1 MPISV
6 SPFYLGGEW
15 KGAAAEDSSVDIL
28 NPFDNSSVGKVA
40 LARREDL
47 QIAVE
52 RANQGF
58 QKTRRLQSYERFDI
72 LSSIASGIREQKEEF
87 ALGLVAEVGK
97 PISAARVEIERS
109 ITTFQ
114 YAAEEARRLGGEV
127 VPLDITAAGQN
138 RFGVV
143 RRFPVGVVLGI
154 SPFNFPLNLVAH
166 KVAPAI
172 ASGNAFILKPA
183 TQASLTGL
191 RLAEVIESSG
201 YPIEAFSVLPCTN
214 AVAEELVVDERIKLF
229 SFTGSP
235 SVGWSLKSK
244 AGKKKVVLELGGN
257 AGVIVDRSAN
267 LDVAIKKNLLG
278 SFVYSGQVCIKVQRI
293 YVHEAVFEEYASRF
307 LEAVRALASGD
318 PRRPETVVGPVI
330 SSEAVDRILSW
341 IEEAKGLGAKVLYGG
356 GHVGR
361 VIEPTVLIDVPTEAK
376 VFCTEVFGPV
386 VTLHKFN
393 SIEEAVAG
401 VNDSRYG
408 LQAGLFSNDY
418 RNIQYAYE
426 HLEVGA
432 VIVNENPTFRV
443 DNMPYGGIKDSGFG
457 REGVRYAI
465 EEMTEPKMLALGV

>member
-1 MPISV
+1 MPTPAAPYYV
-6 SPFYLGGEW
+6 GGEW
-15 KGAAAEDSSVDIL
+15 TGNSTDGSFVDIL
-28 NPFDNSSVGKVA
+28 NPFDNSLVGKVA
-40 LARREDL
+40 LASDADL
-47 QIAVE
+47 DKAVE
-52 RANQGF
+52 RALQGF
-58 QKTRRLQSYERFDI
+58 QKTRALQSYERHEI
-72 LSSIASGIREQKEEF
+72 LSSIASRIREQKEDF
-87 ALGLVAEVGK
+87 AAGLVAEVGK

-109 ITTFQ
+109 IITFQ
-114 YAAEEARRLGGEV
+114 YAAEEARRLGGDV

-138 RFGVV
+138 RYGVV
-143 RRFPVGVVLGI
+143 RRFPIGVILGI

-183 TQASLTGL
+183 TQASLTSL
-191 RLAEVIESSG
+191 RLARVIESSG
-201 YPIEAFSVLPCTN
+201 YPPQAFSVLPCTN
-214 AVAEELVVDERIKLF
+214 ALAEQLVQDERIKLF

-235 SVGWSLKSK
+235 VVGWSLKSK
-244 AGKKKVVLELGGN
+244 AGKKKVILELGGN

-267 LDVAIKKNLLG
+267 LEVAVKKNVLG
-278 SFVYSGQVCIKVQRI
+278 SFMYSGQVCIKVQRI
-293 YVHEAVFEEYASRF
+293 YIHSEIFDEYVSRF
-307 LEAVRALASGD
+307 LEAVRALATGN
-318 PRRPETVVGPVI
+318 PQHPNTIVGPVI
-330 SSEAVDRILSW
+330 SSDNVDRILSW
-341 IEEAKGLGAKVLYGG
+341 IEEAKDLGAKVLCGG
-356 GHVGR
+356 GHIGS
-361 VIEPTVLIDVPTEAK
+361 VIEPTVLIDVPSEAK

-386 VTLHKFN
+386 VTLHKFD

-426 HLEVGA
+426 RLEVGA
-432 VIVNENPTFRV
+432 VIINENPTFRV

>member
-1 MPISV
+1 MSAQV
-6 SPFYLGGEW
+6 SPYYVGGEW
-15 KGAAAEDSSVDIL
+15 RGASSGGSSADIL
-28 NPFDNSSVGKVA
+28 NPFDDTLVGKVA
-40 LARREDL
+40 LANKSDL
-47 QIAVE
+47 ETAIE
-52 RANQGF
+52 RGLSGF
-58 QKTRRLQSYERFDI
+58 RKTRALQSYERHQI
-72 LSSIASGIREQKEEF
+72 LSSIASGIKEQKEEF
-87 ALGLVAEVGK
+87 ALGLVEEVGK

-114 YAAEEARRLGGEV
+114 YAAEEARRLGGDV

-138 RFGVV
+138 RYGVV
-143 RRFPVGVVLGI
+143 RRFPIGLVLGI

-166 KVAPAI
+166 KLAPAI

-183 TQASLTGL
+183 TQASLTSL
-191 RLAEVIESSG
+191 RLAKIIESSG
-201 YPIEAFSVLPCTN
+201 FPREAFSVLPCTN
-214 AVAEELVVDERIKLF
+214 AVAEQLVQDDRIKLF

-235 SVGWSLKSK
+235 AVGWSLKSK

-257 AGVIVDRSAN
+257 AGVIVDGSAN
-267 LDVAIKKNLLG
+267 LDVAVKKNVFG

-293 YVHEAVFEEYASRF
+293 YVHSKIFEEYKMRF
-307 LEAVRALASGD
+307 LEAVRALKTGD
-318 PRRPETVVGPVI
+318 PRNPGTIVGPVI
-330 SSEAVDRILSW
+330 TAEAAERILSW
-341 IEEAKGLGAKVLYGG
+341 IEESKNLGAQVLHGG
-356 GHVGR
+356 GCTGR
-361 VIEPTVLIDVPTEAK
+361 VVEPAVLMNVPVEAK

-386 VTLHKFN
+386 VTFHKFD

-418 RNIQYAYE
+418 RNIQYAFD

-432 VIVNENPTFRV
+432 VIINENPTFRV

>member
-1 MPISV
+1 MSTPA
-6 SPFYLGGEW
+6 SPYYLGGEW
-15 KGAAAEDSSVDIL
+15 KGASTGGSSVDVL
-28 NPFDNSSVGKVA
+28 NPFDNSLVGKVA
-40 LARREDL
+40 LANQGDL
-47 QIAVE
+47 DRAIE
-52 RANQGF
+52 RAQEGF
-58 QKTRRLQSYERFDI
+58 QKTRALQSYERYEV
-72 LSSIASGIREQKEEF
+72 LSSIASRIREQKEEF

-114 YAAEEARRLGGEV
+114 YAAEEARRLGGDV
-127 VPLDITAAGQN
+127 IPLDIAAAGQN
-138 RFGVV
+138 RYGIV
-143 RRFPVGVVLGI
+143 RRFPIGVVLGI

-183 TQASLTGL
+183 TQASLTSL
-191 RLAEVIESSG
+191 RLARVIESSG
-201 YPIEAFSVLPCTN
+201 YPTAAFSVLPCTN
-214 AVAEELVVDERIKLF
+214 ALAERLVQDDRIKLF

-235 SVGWSLKSK
+235 VVGWSLKSK

-267 LDVAIKKNLLG
+267 LEIAVQKNLLG

-293 YVHEAVFEEYASRF
+293 YVHAEIFEEYKSRF
-307 LEAVRALASGD
+307 LEGARTLASGD
-318 PRRPETVVGPVI
+318 PQRPDTVVGPVI
-330 SSEAVDRILSW
+330 NSEAVDRILSW
-341 IEEAKGLGAKVLYGG
+341 IEEAKDLGAKVLFGG
-356 GHVGR
+356 GHIGR
-361 VIEPTVLIDVPTEAK
+361 VIEPTVLMDVPAEAK
-376 VFCTEVFGPV
+376 VYCTEVFGPV
-386 VTLHKFN
+386 VTLHKFD

-418 RNIQYAYE
+418 HNIQYAYE

-432 VIVNENPTFRV
+432 VIINENPTFRV

>member
-1 MPISV
+1 MPTTV

-15 KGAAAEDSSVDIL
+15 RGASAEGSSVDIL
-28 NPFDNSSVGKVA
+28 SPFGNSLVGSVA
-40 LARREDL
+40 LATREDL
-47 QIAVE
+47 QTAIE
-52 RANQGF
+52 RAQNGF
-58 QKTRRLQSYERFDI
+58 EETRRLQSYERYDI
-72 LSSIASGIREQKEEF
+72 LSSIASKIREQREEF
-87 ALGLVAEVGK
+87 ALGLVEEVGK
-97 PISAARVEIERS
+97 PIAAARVETERS

-114 YAAEEARRLGGEV
+114 YAAEEARRLGGDV

-138 RFGVV
+138 RYGVV
-143 RRFPVGVVLGI
+143 RRFPIGVILGI

-183 TQASLTGL
+183 TQASLTSL
-191 RLAEVIESSG
+191 RLARVIESSG
-201 YPIEAFSVLPCTN
+201 YPVKAFSVLPCTN
-214 AVAEELVVDERIKLF
+214 AVAEQLVQDERIKLF

-235 SVGWSLKSK
+235 VVGWSLKSK

-267 LDVAIKKNLLG
+267 LDVAVKKNLLG
-278 SFVYSGQVCIKVQRI
+278 SFVYAGQVCIKVQRI
-293 YVHEAVFEEYASRF
+293 YVHTEIFEAYTSRFVEAVKAI
-307 LEAVRALASGD
+307 ASGD
-318 PRRPETVVGPVI
+318 PRNPNTVVGPVI

-341 IEEAKGLGAKVLYGG
+341 IEEAKNLGAKVLYGG

-361 VIEPTVLIDVPTEAK
+361 VIEPTVLMNVPSEAK

-386 VTLHKFN
+386 VTLHKFD
-393 SIEEAVAG
+393 SIEGAVAG

-418 RNIQYAYE
+418 RNIQYAYD

-432 VIVNENPTFRV
+432 VIINENPTFRV